1 MDRLDEISEFV
12 ERAARA
18 SGLNPDQVY
27 DVQMA
32 VDEACTNVIH
42 HAYEGRDDG
51 KIEIGC
57 ERTATELVITIRD
70 WGKHFDPKRVAQPK
84 TGDPL
89 PRRKIGGLGLFFMYK
104 MMDRVKF
111 SFSQDQGNLLVMS
124 KKIKP

>member
-1 MDRLDEISEFV
+1 
-12 ERAARA
+12 
-18 SGLNPDQVY
+18 
-27 DVQMA
+27 MA

-42 HAYEGRDDG
+42 HAYKGRNDG

-57 ERTATELVITIRD
+57 EQTPTEFVVTIRD
-70 WGKHFDPKRVAQPK
+70 WGKHFDPKKVAKPK

-89 PRRKIGGLGLFFMYK
+89 QRRKIGGLGLFFMYK

-124 KKIKP
+124 KKKKP